1 MGEGDLI
8 APCAGSDRD
17 GGLPGLSDAAYFLTF
32 SELPFGVDGR
42 AAWVLDRPAIAGIR
56 REPRLHSKTSQ
67 TYPVMIGRVVA
78 CVTQN
83 RVSTASP
90 SGPRPMA
97 GPVGSGPARGE
108 FQTGKRSTSLHFSH
122 GLQTEAAPQLPG
134 PQSRAWAAR
143 PRSSALAAP
152 DRRARPGTQSAQRS
166 PVGREPSTSAWTAP
180 TAFPRDP
187 PPASRW
193 RTVSRQPVAQ
203 FARCTSSAP
212 HGGSAAASPP
222 HKTRPSRRRKSLTGI
237 LRP

>member
-1 MGEGDLI
+1 MPFRALFMGEGDLI

-97 GPVGSGPARGE
+97 GPVGSGPLAGPP
-108 FQTGKRSTSLHFSH
+108 
-122 GLQTEAAPQLPG
+122 AA
-134 PQSRAWAAR
+134 SFRRANAAR
-143 PRSSALAAP
+143 LYISA
-152 DRRARPGTQSAQRS
+152 
-166 PVGREPSTSAWTAP
+166 
-180 TAFPRDP
+180 
-187 PPASRW
+187 
-193 RTVSRQPVAQ
+193 
-203 FARCTSSAP
+203 
-212 HGGSAAASPP
+212 
-222 HKTRPSRRRKSLTGI
+222 TGFR
-237 LRP
+237 LR